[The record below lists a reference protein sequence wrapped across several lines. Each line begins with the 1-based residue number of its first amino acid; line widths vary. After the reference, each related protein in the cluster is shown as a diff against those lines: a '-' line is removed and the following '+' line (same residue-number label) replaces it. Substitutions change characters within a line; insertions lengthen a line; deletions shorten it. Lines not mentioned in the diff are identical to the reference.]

1 MTVSHWRRIW
11 RLPVGENPEKL
22 VIQDRLIILFMP
34 SNNVRDGFP
43 AAVKKALAY
52 RVSLQCSNP
61 LCRRPTA
68 APHIKPNK
76 YNLLGE
82 AAHIT
87 GARPAGPRYDPAMS
101 RAERRSISNGI
112 WLCRNC
118 ARIIDTDEERFP
130 PSLLRWWKQEAETA
144 LSEIYRV
151 MERRAEPASD
161 FLLELPSDL
170 KRVVN
175 PRFGFSF
182 LAPENWERWEPQN
195 NDGCSFSHPDEPR
208 IEIRSWAG
216 YAVLDLDIDS
226 TVEAFMDYQRKQ
238 GYFELIST
246 TDATRSVMNINMEQP
261 DGPPTQIAVKATR
274 IVYRAGTFS
283 CLHVKTRV
291 GGTDFDLRCQAPFDR
306 FLEFRE
312 LFVLV
317 SHSLLVLGPTMSAL
331 AANKPSPDDL
341 AG

>member
-1 MTVSHWRRIW
+1 MS
-11 RLPVGENPEKL
+11 
-22 VIQDRLIILFMP
+22 
-34 SNNVRDGFP
+34 SNNVRDEFRAG
-43 AAVKKALAY
+43 VKKALAY

-68 APHIKPNK
+68 APHIGPDK

-87 GARPAGPRYDPAMS
+87 GARPDGPRYEPAMS
-101 RAERRSISNGI
+101 RAERCSISNGI

-130 PSLLRWWKQEAETA
+130 PSLLRWWKQEAEAT
-144 LSEIYRV
+144 LLEIYRV
-151 MERRAEPASD
+151 MERRPEPASD
-161 FLLELPSDL
+161 FLLELPSEL
-170 KRVVN
+170 KRIVN

-182 LAPENWERWEPQN
+182 LAPENWDRCEPQN
-195 NDGCSFSHPDEPR
+195 GDGCSFSHPDDPR
-208 IEIRSWAG
+208 IEIRGWAG
-216 YAVLDLDIDS
+216 HDVLDLDIDS
-226 TVEAFMDYQRKQ
+226 SVESFMDYQRKQ
-238 GYFELIST
+238 GYFELISSS
-246 TDATRSVMNINMEQP
+246 DATRSVMNINVAEP
-261 DGPPTQIAVKATR
+261 DGPPAQIAVKATR
-274 IVYRAGTFS
+274 IIYRAGTVS

-306 FLEFRE
+306 FVEFRE

-317 SHSLLVLGPTMSAL
+317 SNSLRVLGPTMSAY
-331 AANKPSPDDL
+331 AANEPSPDDL